1 MKESIKIQ
9 TVQDQKYIST
19 TFFKCIHPFLSKRQ
33 QLGHCFAAWVFCF
46 LIIFF
51 IKEVSDVSHNYLCS
65 MTKHNVR
72 EAPSLCRGTK
82 SLVTDGTSP
91 QSPDLNIRE
100 QLRQPKPTEELWK
113 VDWNNQFA
121 KYPPRTHQ
129 KTPHQVLLYVKC
141 WFMFTLNKVNDK

>member
-65 MTKHNVR
+65 MTKQ
-72 EAPSLCRGTK
+72 CQRGTFTVQGNKK
-82 SLVTDGTSP
+82 SCDRWHGPHRALISISENSWDSLNPQRNSGKLTGITSLP
-91 QSPDLNIRE
+91 S
-100 QLRQPKPTEELWK
+100 
-113 VDWNNQFA
+113 
-121 KYPPRTHQ
+121 
-129 KTPHQVLLYVKC
+129 TPHAHIRKPHTKYYYMLNADSCLL
-141 WFMFTLNKVNDK
+141 